1 MIIKPMIN
9 VACAIIYRENGDILL
24 CKRTSLSL
32 FPNKWEFPGGK
43 SEENELPIQTV
54 YREIYEE
61 LSIIPNNA
69 SLFHSAT
76 YSYPNSISV
85 HLSFFTITS
94 WQGTLQNNVWSEIQ
108 WVPVHSLHLYD
119 ILEGNKDVIFLL
131 QHLNQKL
138 LIS

>member
-1 MIIKPMIN
+1 MITKPMIY
-9 VACAIIYRENGDILL
+9 VACAILYRENGDILL

-43 SEENELPIQTV
+43 SEGNEIPIQTV

-108 WVPVHSLHLYD
+108 WVPVNTLHLYD
-119 ILEGNKDVIFLL
+119 ILEGNKDVILLL
-131 QHLNQKL
+131 QQLHQ
-138 LIS
+138 

>member
-9 VACAIIYRENGDILL
+9 VACAILYRENGDILL

-119 ILEGNKDVIFLL
+119 ILEGNKDVILLL
-131 QHLNQKL
+131 QHLNQ
-138 LIS
+138 

>member
-9 VACAIIYRENGDILL
+9 VACAIVYRENGDILL

-43 SEENELPIQTV
+43 SEGNEKPIQTV

-94 WQGTLQNNVWSEIQ
+94 WQGTLQNNVWSEIK
-108 WVPVHSLHLYD
+108 WVPVNTLHLYD
-119 ILEGNKDVIFLL
+119 ILEGNKDVILLL
-131 QHLNQKL
+131 QQLHQ
-138 LIS
+138 